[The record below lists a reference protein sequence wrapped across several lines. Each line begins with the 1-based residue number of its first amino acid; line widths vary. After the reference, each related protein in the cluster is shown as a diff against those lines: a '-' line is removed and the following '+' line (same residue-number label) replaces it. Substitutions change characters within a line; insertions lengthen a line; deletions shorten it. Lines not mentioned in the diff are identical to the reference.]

1 MSVSGQ
7 ELLRRVR
14 EHIVEVDPTEVL
26 DLLGSPD
33 VAIIDVRETEEVAQG
48 KIRGAVHVP
57 RSYLETRIEGI
68 APDRSKRVI
77 LYCAS
82 GNRSAF
88 GAKTLA
94 EDMGYEHVESLTG
107 GITLWKDRGYPVE
120 VPRTLTPEQRQ
131 RYSRH
136 LLLPEV
142 GADGQQK
149 LLDAKV
155 LLLGAGGL
163 GSPTALYL
171 AAAGVGTIGIVDDD
185 VVDVTN
191 LQRQVIH
198 TTSRVGVLEGGL
210 RRGGDPRPQ
219 PRRQGRQVRDAP
231 RRLQHRRDRRGL
243 GHGRRR
249 RRQLPDPLPAER
261 RDRPH
266 EASPS
271 SPPRS
276 SASRASSASSSRYEG
291 PCYRC
296 LFRQPPPAELAP
308 SCGANGVLG
317 VLPGTM
323 GLLQAT
329 EVVKLILGVG
339 DPLIGRLL
347 MYDALGATVT
357 ELKVRRDPE
366 CPICSRDPE
375 RDRRRRARR
384 VPRLRGVLRRGG
396 IGSRASW
403 PRFESPRSCV
413 PSVGGERE
421 VSADGDT
428 VGAVLQNLADAH
440 PETRGPALR
449 RRRRAEPLRQRLP
462 QRRGRPRARRAG
474 DRRRR
479 RRRDRDPA
487 RDGRRRLSAMPRHAP
502 RAAAATAARLRGVAG
517 SAGARHP
524 RADRAARRHLVRRRA
539 ARARAVRHRRPARRR
554 SPRALGEDA
563 AGRSLQYSTTE
574 GDPLLRERDRRA
586 AHRPRPADR
595 PPDEVLVTS
604 GSQQALTLVA
614 TLLLEPGSARAR
626 RGARLPRRAA
636 GVQARRRAARAGGLR
651 RRRARPRGARGRGRC
666 ASSPCCSTPC
676 RRSRTRPGA
685 RCPPIAAPRSRGSP
699 PSTGSG
705 SSRTT
710 PTASCATTAR
720 PSPPIAALPRGRRPR
735 ARALHAVEDRRA
747 RPADRLGARA
757 RERAP
762 LARHRQAGRG
772 PAHVDRRSG
781 RERASGSATSTCPR
795 TWSTCAPSI
804 ASGATRLSVGWRRR
818 CRPGAPGTC
827 PAAACSSGLGCR
839 MGGMPRSC

>member
-26 DLLGSPD
+26 DQLGSPD
-33 VAIIDVRETEEVAQG
+33 VTIVDVREAEEVAQG

-94 EDMGYEHVESLTG
+94 EDMGYERVESLTG

-120 VPRTLTPEQRQ
+120 VPWSLTPEQRQ

-142 GADGQQK
+142 GADGQQQ

-198 TTSRVGVLEGGL
+198 TTGRVGDLKVDSAEQAIHDLNPDVHVVKYATRLDASNIVEIVEGWDMVVDGVDNFPTRYL
-210 RRGGDPRPQ
+210 LNDAT
-219 PRRQGRQVRDAP
+219 VRMRIPVVSAAI
-231 RRLQHRRDRRGL
+231 L
-243 GHGRRR
+243 GFEG
-249 RRQLPDPLPAER
+249 QLSVFKP
-261 RDRPH
+261 
-266 EASPS
+266 
-271 SPPRS
+271 
-276 SASRASSASSSRYEG
+276 YEG

-366 CPICSRDPE
+366 CPICSRDPSE
-375 RDRRRRARR
+375 IADDE
-384 VPRLRGVLRRGG
+384 LGVFPDYE
-396 IGSRASW
+396 A
-403 PRFESPRSCV
+403 FC
-413 PSVGGERE
+413 
-421 VSADGDT
+421 
-428 VGAVLQNLADAH
+428 
-440 PETRGPALR
+440 
-449 RRRRAEPLRQRLP
+449 
-462 QRRGRPRARRAG
+462 
-474 DRRRR
+474 
-479 RRRDRDPA
+479 
-487 RDGRRRLSAMPRHAP
+487 
-502 RAAAATAARLRGVAG
+502 AAAG
-517 SAGARHP
+517 
-524 RADRAARRHLVRRRA
+524 
-539 ARARAVRHRRPARRR
+539 
-554 SPRALGEDA
+554 
-563 AGRSLQYSTTE
+563 
-574 GDPLLRERDRRA
+574 
-586 AHRPRPADR
+586 
-595 PPDEVLVTS
+595 
-604 GSQQALTLVA
+604 
-614 TLLLEPGSARAR
+614 
-626 RGARLPRRAA
+626 
-636 GVQARRRAARAGGLR
+636 
-651 RRRARPRGARGRGRC
+651 
-666 ASSPCCSTPC
+666 
-676 RRSRTRPGA
+676 
-685 RCPPIAAPRSRGSP
+685 
-699 PSTGSG
+699 
-705 SSRTT
+705 
-710 PTASCATTAR
+710 
-720 PSPPIAALPRGRRPR
+720 
-735 ARALHAVEDRRA
+735 
-747 RPADRLGARA
+747 
-757 RERAP
+757 
-762 LARHRQAGRG
+762 
-772 PAHVDRRSG
+772 
-781 RERASGSATSTCPR
+781 
-795 TWSTCAPSI
+795 
-804 ASGATRLSVGWRRR
+804 
-818 CRPGAPGTC
+818 
-827 PAAACSSGLGCR
+827 
-839 MGGMPRSC
+839 